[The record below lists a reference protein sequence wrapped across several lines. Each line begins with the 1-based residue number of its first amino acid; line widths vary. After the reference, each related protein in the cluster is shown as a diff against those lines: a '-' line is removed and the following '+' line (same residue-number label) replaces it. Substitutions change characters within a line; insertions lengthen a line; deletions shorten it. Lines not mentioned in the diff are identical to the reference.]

1 MDKIETENQIDQKR
15 NKKKKGL
22 AIASLVCGIIG
33 GYPWAST
40 ASIVAIICGHIA
52 LYKIKKD
59 PNTYAGKGLAI
70 AGLILG
76 YLGLV
81 LAIALGIMRG
91 VLKTKLGY

>member
-1 MDKIETENQIDQKR
+1 MEETKLQPKPE
-15 NKKKKGL
+15 KKKKGL
-22 AIASLVCGIIG
+22 AIASLVLSIIG

-40 ASIVAIICGHIA
+40 ASIIAVVCGHIA

-59 PNTYAGKGLAI
+59 PNVYAGKGIAM

-81 LAIALGIMRG
+81 LAIVLGIMRG
-91 VLKTKLGY
+91 VLKNELGY

>member
-1 MDKIETENQIDQKR
+1 MDEIKTEEQIEQK

-33 GYPWAST
+33 GTFST
-40 ASIVAIICGHIA
+40 ASIIAVICGHIA
-52 LYKIKKD
+52 LHKIKKNPD
-59 PNTYAGKGLAI
+59 IYAGRGIAI

-91 VLKTKLGY
+91 ALKTKLGF

>member
-1 MDKIETENQIDQKR
+1 MDQKR

-22 AIASLVCGIIG
+22 AIASLVLGIIG

-40 ASIVAIICGHIA
+40 ASIVAVICGHIA

-59 PNTYAGKGLAI
+59 SNAYTGKGFAI

-81 LAIALGIMRG
+81 IAIVLGIMRG
-91 VLKTKLGY
+91 ILKNELGY

>member
-1 MDKIETENQIDQKR
+1 MGEIETKNQINQKR
-15 NKKKKGL
+15 DKKKKGL
-22 AIASLVCGIIG
+22 AIVSLVCGIIG
-33 GYPWAST
+33 GTFST

-81 LAIALGIMRG
+81 LAIVLGIMRG
-91 VLKTKLGY
+91 VLKTKIGY

>member
-1 MDKIETENQIDQKR
+1 MEKIEEKNQKTDQAST
-15 NKKKKGL
+15 KKKGL
-22 AIASLVCGIIG
+22 AIASLIFGIIG
-33 GYPWAST
+33 NSPALST

-52 LYKIKKD
+52 LNKIKKD
-59 PNTYAGKGLAI
+59 PNTYAGKNLAK

-91 VLKTKLGY
+91 VITKTLN

>member
-1 MDKIETENQIDQKR
+1 MEEKNLQPKP
-15 NKKKKGL
+15 KKKRGL
-22 AIASLVCGIIG
+22 AIASLVLSIIG

-40 ASIVAIICGHIA
+40 ASIIAVIFGHVA

-59 PNTYAGKGLAI
+59 PNAYSGKGIAV

-76 YLGLV
+76 YLGIA

-91 VLKTKLGY
+91 VLKNELGY

>member
-1 MDKIETENQIDQKR
+1 MNKIETENQIDQKR

-33 GYPWAST
+33 GIFST
-40 ASIVAIICGHIA
+40 ASIIAIICGHIA
-52 LYKIKKD
+52 LHKMKKD
-59 PNTYAGKGLAI
+59 PNIYTGRGFAI

-81 LAIALGIMRG
+81 LAITLGIMRG
-91 VLKTKLGY
+91 ILKTKLGY